1 MITKIAVATTATL
14 VDAASERQWLMI
26 QNQSDTA
33 IFLSFD
39 GTATV
44 TTDSGATP
52 GIRLAPYDTI
62 MSTDIPAVL
71 PETTSQSTPFTA
83 GPAPK
88 TSSFK
93 KSKIYCHELEH

>member
-62 MSTDIPAVL
+62 MSTDI
-71 PETTSQSTPFTA
+71 SGRFT
-83 GPAPK
+83 GNNFP
-88 TSSFK
+88 
-93 KSKIYCHELEH
+93 IYAIHGGTGTKNLVVQEV